1 VFRSW
6 CDSLRSLGYKV
17 DHRVLCAADY
27 GDPTTR
33 RRLFVQA
40 VRGRRKIVWPH
51 PTHAPSA
58 QPGLFARRKWVAARR
73 IIDWK
78 IPGKSIFERK
88 KPLSEKTLRRI
99 FAGLERF
106 GLKPFLRCMEH
117 GGSERSVERPMPTV
131 TTARGGAIALAEPF
145 LIELRGTDDRQVN
158 GSARSIDRPAPT
170 VTGGGRHLGLA
181 EPFLVQ
187 VAHGNGDDANG
198 DARRTRSV
206 DGPLPTVCGTRGEW
220 AVCEPFI
227 VPNFGERDGQKPR
240 VHSVDDPAPAVTG
253 RGAGNLIEPKLLPQ
267 HGGGALRPVSSPAP
281 TIACDGAVALVQP
294 FLVHY
299 YGNGGSDSVENPVAT
314 VTTRDRFGLVRPV
327 VQVNGEK
334 YELDIL
340 YRMLQPHEL
349 AGAQG
354 FPLDY
359 QFTGTKTEV
368 VKQIGNAVPRRLARA
383 LVAAALKQAGPGSSR
398 GLGKTP
404 MQLVWAENVV
414 RTRTGP
420 C

>member
-1 VFRSW
+1 
-6 CDSLRSLGYKV
+6 
-17 DHRVLCAADY
+17 
-27 GDPTTR
+27 
-33 RRLFVQA
+33 
-40 VRGRRKIVWPH
+40 
-51 PTHAPSA
+51 
-58 QPGLFARRKWVAARR
+58 
-73 IIDWK
+73 
-78 IPGKSIFERK
+78 
-88 KPLSEKTLRRI
+88 
-99 FAGLERF
+99 
-106 GLKPFLRCMEH
+106 
-117 GGSERSVERPMPTV
+117 
-131 TTARGGAIALAEPF
+131 
-145 LIELRGTDDRQVN
+145 
-158 GSARSIDRPAPT
+158 
-170 VTGGGRHLGLA
+170 
-181 EPFLVQ
+181 VQ

-383 LVAAALKQAGPGSSR
+383 LVAAALKQDANVDWLCGFEPLWLPDFLFDFQRHLVEWAVRKGR
-398 GLGKTP
+398 AAIFADCGLGKTP
-404 MQLVWAENVV
+404 CSSSGPRTSSAHEPAGADPDAAGRLAPDRPRGGEVRRRGHRSADGKPRPNITVTNYERLDKFDPDDYAGVV
-414 RTRTGP
+414 ATRRRSSSTGP
-420 C
+420 GRRRRPSPGSCPRCPTACSAPRRPAPNDYVEMGTRARPSAS